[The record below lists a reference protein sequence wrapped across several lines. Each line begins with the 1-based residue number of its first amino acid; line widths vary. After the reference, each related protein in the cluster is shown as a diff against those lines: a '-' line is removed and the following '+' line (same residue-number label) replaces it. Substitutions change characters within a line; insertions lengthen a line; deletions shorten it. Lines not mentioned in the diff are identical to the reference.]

1 MIRETEDN
9 LHLMLIK
16 VLYKTLKC
24 KVSFLEVIKSPGRP
38 HSSAFSLLSGIMAT
52 GPDAIELW
60 LLPSGVV
67 SFFILLLILSIFLTG
82 LCSDCGRHSF
92 ELQDLEVNR
101 TPSTLISVV
110 KLEEVRENPTINE
123 IQNDEKQSRPEEEVS
138 VQFTPWRSHL
148 GAPQSQDQNAEHI
161 YHAIGGH
168 GTNPDISSPAMPA
181 NHKPA
186 RAHDAALEDF
196 SNYDG
201 DSVYAQVS
209 KKLSSSASPPPVHT
223 PAEIQEEEEPSPPL
237 PERTAEME
245 G

>member
-82 LCSDCGRHSF
+82 LCSDCGRSADFLHHRMMKWMKMKSLTF
-92 ELQDLEVNR
+92 VIIRVN
-101 TPSTLISVV
+101 L
-110 KLEEVRENPTINE
+110 
-123 IQNDEKQSRPEEEVS
+123 KQSSNIWNDQWIIKTWSDAVVCCFSDIHLSFRI
-138 VQFTPWRSHL
+138 WRWTE
-148 GAPQSQDQNAEHI
+148 PRQ
-161 YHAIGGH
+161 
-168 GTNPDISSPAMPA
+168 
-181 NHKPA
+181 
-186 RAHDAALEDF
+186 R
-196 SNYDG
+196 
-201 DSVYAQVS
+201 
-209 KKLSSSASPPPVHT
+209 SSAW
-223 PAEIQEEEEPSPPL
+223 
-237 PERTAEME
+237 
-245 G
+245 

>member
-82 LCSDCGRHSF
+82 LCSDCGRSAVFLHHRMMKWMKMKSLTWLS
-92 ELQDLEVNR
+92 ESILNNPVTSEMISESLKPDLTLLFVVFQTFVWASGSGGEQNPVN
-101 TPSTLISVV
+101 
-110 KLEEVRENPTINE
+110 
-123 IQNDEKQSRPEEEVS
+123 
-138 VQFTPWRSHL
+138 
-148 GAPQSQDQNAEHI
+148 
-161 YHAIGGH
+161 
-168 GTNPDISSPAMPA
+168 
-181 NHKPA
+181 
-186 RAHDAALEDF
+186 AHQR
-196 SNYDG
+196 G
-201 DSVYAQVS
+201 KRRV
-209 KKLSSSASPPPVHT
+209 
-223 PAEIQEEEEPSPPL
+223 
-237 PERTAEME
+237 
-245 G
+245 